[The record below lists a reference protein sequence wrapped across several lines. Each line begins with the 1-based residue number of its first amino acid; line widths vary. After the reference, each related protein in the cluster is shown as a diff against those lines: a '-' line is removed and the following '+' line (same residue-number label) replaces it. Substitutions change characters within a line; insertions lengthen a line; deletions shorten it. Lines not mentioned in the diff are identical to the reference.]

1 MNLVLLSLAIT
12 VSLLPV
18 ILIKRYIAS
27 NNNNYYLLAFAM
39 ICYAIL
45 MYSYVNIFRTGIVV
59 NYTLIQLLQ
68 VLLITFIGGMFFGE
82 SIPIL
87 GIVFSCIGIVLL
99 TNVKK

>member
-27 NNNNYYLLAFAM
+27 NNNYYLLALAM

>member
-1 MNLVLLSLAIT
+1 MNNVILVAVI

-18 ILIKRYIAS
+18 VLIKRYLLTK
-27 NNNNYYLLAFAM
+27 NYYLLVLAM

-45 MYSYVNIFRTGIVV
+45 MYSYISIFRTGIVV

-68 VLLITFIGGMFFGE
+68 VLIIAVIGGMFFGE
-82 SIPIL
+82 SIPVL

>member
-27 NNNNYYLLAFAM
+27 NNNYYLLAFAM

-82 SIPIL
+82 SVPIL